1 MKQILRATTAIAL
14 LCAVQPAFAQ
24 DATAGSGP
32 ETAPDTGDIVV
43 TANRTESRISKTPIA
58 LSAISGDGLAE
69 AGVTDARSLG
79 DLVPNLRLTEN
90 GQEARISI
98 RGVTSTDTTE
108 KGDPSAAFLV
118 DGIYIARPAATL
130 GSFYD
135 LERVEV
141 LRGPQGTLYGRNTTA
156 GVINLIS
163 AKPKDTL
170 GASVDGR
177 YGNLNSV
184 GVTGMVNLP
193 MADGL
198 GLRAAVNYDRQDSN
212 LIKGVPSNIPLNPY
226 RNAIS
231 GRLSFG
237 GKIGPNFD
245 FVIRGDY
252 SNMKGSTTNAVPLDT
267 FFSLQGIGRDPLY
280 IDSSS
285 TRQRTLPFAETL
297 PNKRNNTFWGVMG
310 EFTYD
315 FGPVQLTYL
324 ASHRDTDLNDQRNAR
339 LFGALNNPAFFVGKF
354 KQDSH
359 ELRAAFGQGNRLHGQ
374 VGLYYFNE
382 KSNIEFNLGAPL
394 AGFIAP
400 GATGFA
406 FPQGPTINRSKAG
419 FGQITYDITPD
430 FHITGGIRYTEDFK
444 SRDGATVVDFPDALT
459 QAAAATAG
467 AVVAANCSAQFRCVL
482 NENIAA
488 RTFKRTTWKV
498 GFDYDIPSLGL
509 LYGSVS
515 TGYKAGGFNDGCVT
529 GGGLGCGLTANQLFY
544 NPESLTA
551 YEGGLKFKVL
561 DDTLRFNLA
570 FFHYDYKNLQLS
582 TAITVGN
589 APQNLTQNAGSA
601 KVDGVEF
608 DAAANLSPND
618 RFTMSFNYTNA
629 RYDNFF
635 PRLASGESRNFAGL
649 QLDQAPKV
657 TASAGYEHTFPM
669 ADGGEV
675 VAGVQSRFSSA
686 YFMQDLGILAQY
698 RQPSFTKT
706 DLNLTYTAAQ
716 KRWYVGAYAKN
727 LENEITLSFA
737 NSGIGAAAGIEEP
750 RTYGVRAGFKF

>member
-1 MKQILRATTAIAL
+1 MKKFLQTSAVIAL
-14 LCAVQPAFAQ
+14 LSYIPQAFAQ
-24 DATAGSGP
+24 DEAAS
-32 ETAPDTGDIVV
+32 EAVDGDIVV
-43 TANRTESRISKTPIA
+43 TANRSESLVSKTPIA
-58 LSAISGDGLAE
+58 VSAISGDGLAE

-108 KGDPSAAFLV
+108 KGDPSAAFLL
-118 DGIYIARPAATL
+118 DGIYIARPAGIL
-130 GSFYD
+130 GAFYD
-135 LERVEV
+135 VERVEV

-156 GVINLIS
+156 GVINVIS
-163 AKPKDTL
+163 ARPKDTL
-170 GASVDGR
+170 AASFDGR
-177 YGNLNSV
+177 YGNLNSL
-184 GVTGMVNLP
+184 GLTGMFNLP
-193 MADGL
+193 VADGL
-198 GLRAAVNYDRQDSN
+198 GLRAVVNYDRQDSN
-212 LIKGVPSNIPLNPY
+212 LIKGVPSAIPLNPF
-226 RNAIS
+226 RDAIS

-237 GKIGPNFD
+237 GRLGDNFD

-252 SNMKGSTTNAVPLDT
+252 SNMKGSITNAVPLNT
-267 FFSLQGIGRDPLY
+267 FFTLRNIGQDPLY
-280 IDSSS
+280 VDSSS
-285 TRQRTLPFAETL
+285 RNQRTLPFAETL
-297 PNKRNNTFWGVMG
+297 PNQRDNTFWGVMG

-324 ASHRDTDLNDQRNAR
+324 ASHRDTDLNDVRNAR
-339 LFGALNNPAFFVGKF
+339 LFGGLNNPAFFTGDF

-359 ELRAAFGQGNRLHGQ
+359 ELRAAFGSGNRLHGQ

-419 FGQITYDITPD
+419 FGQITYDVTPE
-430 FHITGGIRYTEDFK
+430 FHLTAGIRYTEDFK
-444 SRDGATVVDFPDALT
+444 SRDGATVVDFPTALA
-459 QAAAATAG
+459 QAGAVTAG
-467 AVVAANCSAQFRCVL
+467 AVVAANCNAQFRCVL

-498 GFDYDIPSLGL
+498 GFDYDIADLGL
-509 LYGSVS
+509 VYGSVS
-515 TGYKAGGFNDGCVT
+515 TGYKAGGFNDGCIT
-529 GGGLGCGLTANQLFY
+529 GSGLGCGLNAGQLFY
-544 NPESLTA
+544 NPETLTA

-561 DDTLRFNLA
+561 DNALRFNLA

-608 DAAANLSPND
+608 DATAFLSPND
-618 RFTMSFNYTNA
+618 RFNFAVNYTNA
-629 RYDNFF
+629 RYSTFI

-649 QLDQAPKV
+649 QLDQAPEF

-669 ADGGEV
+669 ANGGEF
-675 VAGVQSRFSSA
+675 VAGVQSRLSSA
-686 YFMQDLGILAQY
+686 YYMQDLGILAQY

-706 DLNLTYTAAQ
+706 DLSLNYNAPN
-716 KRWYVGAYAKN
+716 KRWYIGAYAKN
-727 LENEITLSFA
+727 LENEITISFA
-737 NSGIGAAAGIEEP
+737 NSGIGSAAGIEEP
-750 RTYGVRAGFKF
+750 RTYGARAGFKF